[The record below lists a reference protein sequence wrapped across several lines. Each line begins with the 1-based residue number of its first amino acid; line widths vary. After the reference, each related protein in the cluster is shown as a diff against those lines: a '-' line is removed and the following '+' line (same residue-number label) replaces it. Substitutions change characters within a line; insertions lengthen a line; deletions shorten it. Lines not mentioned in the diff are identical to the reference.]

1 MARKKSD
8 ESVRAIAARL
18 SIEMGRAVT
27 QKAVRVWQ
35 EKGYPVNDTLA
46 LERKLRNQERSPKK
60 TVDDSEPD
68 DDTSDQEKAEKAHLD
83 IEAELRTLQRKL
95 IEAKDYDDA
104 RTIKTQIAGV
114 RDVLKSLREQEY
126 YVTKESQLRRGI
138 FIGQTIKSLV
148 LKIPAELPQATVGLE
163 YAENQARCEDYAYS
177 ILTQLTEAEEG
188 FDA

>member
-8 ESVRAIAARL
+8 DSVRAIAARL

-35 EKGYPVNDTLA
+35 EKDYPVNDTEA
-46 LERKLRNQERSPKK
+46 LERKLRNQERAPRK
-60 TVDDSEPD
+60 TDDRGADE
-68 DDTSDQEKAEKAHLD
+68 DDTSQEEAGKTHLD
-83 IEAELRTLQRKL
+83 IEAELRNLQRKL
-95 IEAKDYDDA
+95 IDADSYDDA

-126 YVTKESQLRRGI
+126 YVTKESQLRRGL